1 MENKKYKDN
10 RIVVLRFLACL
21 LITNS
26 HCGDLYPIS
35 LLAIGGGQGNVIF
48 FVLSGYCLANIN
60 IGFREWIKKRAN
72 RILPATIIF
81 LLLRIILID
90 GKSEFANTDFS
101 VLIKRYVDLY
111 WFVFAILLYYVI
123 FYFAIKGQSIK
134 K

>member
-1 MENKKYKDN
+1 MD
-10 RIVVLRFLACL
+10 
-21 LITNS
+21 
-26 HCGDLYPIS
+26 
-35 LLAIGGGQGNVIF
+35 
-48 FVLSGYCLANIN
+48 
-60 IGFREWIKKRAN
+60 KKRAN

-123 FYFAIKGQSIK
+123 FILQ
-134 K
+134 

>member
-1 MENKKYKDN
+1 M
-10 RIVVLRFLACL
+10 
-21 LITNS
+21 
-26 HCGDLYPIS
+26 
-35 LLAIGGGQGNVIF
+35 
-48 FVLSGYCLANIN
+48 SGYCLANIN

-134 K
+134 NT